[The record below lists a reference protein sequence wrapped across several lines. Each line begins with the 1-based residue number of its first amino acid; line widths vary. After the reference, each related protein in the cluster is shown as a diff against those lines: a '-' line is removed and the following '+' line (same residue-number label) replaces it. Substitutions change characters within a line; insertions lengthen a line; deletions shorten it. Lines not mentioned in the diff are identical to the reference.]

1 MQNVTLMW
9 RHWSLRRR
17 FFGGSLLLALVLS
30 VAMTLSAGL
39 LIGHM
44 LSSSLKESGSKSVAS
59 MAESI
64 KTWLGYNDVQ
74 NTEKELN
81 NIHDASIQRFLACTW
96 DEPSKTWKLFAYSHK
111 PDEAAV
117 DLSAIVSVLPP
128 APSSDGL
135 LAIPEVGGLMPIGQ
149 VFHLEGGN
157 QVAAVVAVLDPS
169 PARRERNLKMLILGL
184 LGLLVGG
191 AGALGMRYMTQRIL
205 EPLEVIEG
213 RMRDIAEGEGDLTL
227 RLNPTGEDELARM
240 ARHFNHFVDNIQHIV
255 KQVSGISQTISTG
268 SQRVSS
274 GMGEM
279 HQAALGL
286 ARSAEHQKTSVAES
300 TSTIQVIARGSQEV
314 NADVAAT
321 LQLFREAQNAA
332 ATGGSS
338 IGGAIAGMQA
348 ITQNSK
354 QIGNILT
361 VITEIANQT
370 NLLSLNAAIEAAK
383 AGEHG
388 RGFAVVAEEVRK
400 LADRSARAAKEI
412 TLLIQTSN
420 RAITDGTRM
429 VNSAGG
435 ALESIQSA
443 ISSSSE
449 RLAAVENQSV
459 AQNQGRHSV
468 VTNMGSLSAIAEQNA
483 TAMDQMVTT
492 IRDSTGTVEEV
503 RLLAIQLD
511 DLVARFK
518 V

>member
-81 NIHDASIQRFLACTW
+81 NIHDASIQRFLDCTW

-117 DLSAIVSVLPP
+117 DLSAIVSALPP

-227 RLNPTGEDELARM
+227 RLNPTGEDELAF
-240 ARHFNHFVDNIQHIV
+240 AGASLVPAN
-255 KQVSGISQTISTG
+255 
-268 SQRVSS
+268 
-274 GMGEM
+274 
-279 HQAALGL
+279 
-286 ARSAEHQKTSVAES
+286 
-300 TSTIQVIARGSQEV
+300 
-314 NADVAAT
+314 
-321 LQLFREAQNAA
+321 
-332 ATGGSS
+332 GG
-338 IGGAIAGMQA
+338 
-348 ITQNSK
+348 
-354 QIGNILT
+354 
-361 VITEIANQT
+361 
-370 NLLSLNAAIEAAK
+370 
-383 AGEHG
+383 
-388 RGFAVVAEEVRK
+388 
-400 LADRSARAAKEI
+400 
-412 TLLIQTSN
+412 
-420 RAITDGTRM
+420 
-429 VNSAGG
+429 
-435 ALESIQSA
+435 
-443 ISSSSE
+443 
-449 RLAAVENQSV
+449 AAVERDP
-459 AQNQGRHSV
+459 QNPAGWGKVGR
-468 VTNMGSLSAIAEQNA
+468 NEECPCGS
-483 TAMDQMVTT
+483 
-492 IRDSTGTVEEV
+492 GKKFKHCHG
-503 RLLAIQLD
+503 
-511 DLVARFK
+511 RF

>member
-1 MQNVTLMW
+1 MQNATLIW

-30 VAMTLSAGL
+30 VVMTLSAGL

-59 MAESI
+59 MAESV
-64 KTWLGYNDVQ
+64 KSWLGYNDVQ

-96 DEPSKTWKLFAYSHK
+96 DEPTKAWKIFAYSHK
-111 PDEAAV
+111 PDEAQV
-117 DLSAIVSVLPP
+117 DLSNIVGALPP
-128 APSSDGL
+128 PPANDGL
-135 LAIPEVGGLMPIGQ
+135 LIIPEVGGVMPIGQ
-149 VFHLEGGN
+149 TFHLEGGS
-157 QVAAVVAVLDPS
+157 QIAAAVAVLDPA
-169 PARRERNLKMLILGL
+169 PARRERNLKMMVLGL

-213 RMRDIAEGEGDLTL
+213 RMRDISEGEGDLTL

-240 ARHFNHFVDNIQHIV
+240 AHHFNHFVDNIQHIV

-268 SQRVSS
+268 SHRVSS

-286 ARSAEHQKTSVAES
+286 ARSAEHQKSSVAES
-300 TSTIQVIARGSQEV
+300 TSTIQEIAQASKVV

-321 LQLFREAQNAA
+321 LELFREAQKAA
-332 ATGGSS
+332 ATGGAS

-383 AGEHG
+383 AAEHG
-388 RGFAVVAEEVRK
+388 KGFAVVAEEVRK
-400 LADRSARAAKEI
+400 LADRSAMAAKEI

-420 RAITDGTRM
+420 RAISDGTRM

-435 ALESIQSA
+435 ALEIIQSA

-459 AQNQGRHSV
+459 AQNQGRQTV
-468 VTNMGSLSAIAEQNA
+468 VTNRGSLSAIAEQNA
-483 TAMDQMVTT
+483 TAMDQMVNT
-492 IRDSTGTVEEV
+492 IQDSTGTVEEV